1 MLCGRIKMLNRLR
14 KVFIAFAGV
23 LIIPIFTFFICIAAL
38 FAEII
43 GKNNVEDGKNEE
55 S

>member
-1 MLCGRIKMLNRLR
+1 MNRLR
-14 KVFIAFAGV
+14 KIFIALIGV
-23 LIIPIFTFFICIAAL
+23 VVIPIFTFFICIAAL